1 MLARF
6 QPMPRG
12 LAILLFAFAAVALLA
27 LRVPVAPRRTTALGA
42 FGRGPTVVLVHGLG
56 SSASHWLP
64 VARDLARDHRVVLV
78 ELQGHGIAPMPG
90 ELSLEDAAR
99 ELDLAIR
106 SECDGP
112 AVLVGHSA
120 GGLVAAAEAL
130 RNPDRVRALVLVE
143 TALRPQLDP
152 PARAE
157 LLAALEHDYRGTLR
171 ESYMAFGRD
180 SAQGAALFAE
190 ASNLDPAAMKMWI
203 RLAITTDLSR
213 HVAALRAPL
222 LVVLSSR
229 SWPEGETWSTCADTL
244 GYAEVPGATPVRI
257 ERTGH
262 FVMLDRAQLLADVIR
277 RFEHDMAPQAFA
289 AVAR

>member
-1 MLARF
+1 MLARL
-6 QPMPRG
+6 QPMPRR

-27 LRVPVAPRRTTALGA
+27 LRAPVAPRRTTALGA

-78 ELQGHGIAPMPG
+78 ELPGHGLAPMPG

-99 ELDLAIR
+99 ELDLAIL

-112 AVLVGHSA
+112 VVLVGHSV
-120 GGLVAAAEAL
+120 GGLVAVAEAL
-130 RNPDRVRALVLVE
+130 RDPDRVRALVLVE
-143 TALRPQLDP
+143 TVLRPQLDS
-152 PARAE
+152 PACAE
-157 LLAALEHDYRGTLR
+157 LIAALDRDYRGTLR
-171 ESYMAFGRD
+171 KSYMAFGRD

-190 ASNLDPAAMKMWI
+190 ASNLDPAAMKTWI

-213 HVAALRAPL
+213 RVAALRAPL

-229 SWPEGETWSTCADTL
+229 SWPDGETWRTCADTL
-244 GYAEVPGATPVRI
+244 GYAAVPGATPVRI

-262 FVMLDRAQLLADVIR
+262 FVMLDRAPLLADVIR
-277 RFEHDMAPQAFA
+277 RFEHGMAPQAFA
-289 AVAR
+289 AAAR